1 MYCIKCG
8 VELKDSEE
16 KCPLCGTVVFHP
28 DMKRPDGE
36 KPYPAEKTM
45 FLSQSRKIERA
56 APVPRF
62 R

>member
-36 KPYPAEKTM
+36 KPYPAE
-45 FLSQSRKIERA
+45 SRRPAERA
-56 APVPRF
+56 CCS
-62 R
+62 